1 MGPGNPEPIPAA
13 HPCPSAFSGGSPRH
27 LASALDWSPYGLA
40 MTRRLKWPRLNARLL
55 GGFAYKR
62 EPAKEVVSK
71 VLCHHRADPHKRLS
85 YIPEQ

>member
-1 MGPGNPEPIPAA
+1 
-13 HPCPSAFSGGSPRH
+13 
-27 LASALDWSPYGLA
+27 